1 MPIYAHS
8 TDRPDESTW
17 EPLEKHLK
25 QVEDLAEARAGK
37 FGAADYGA
45 KAGWLHDFGK
55 VDPRFQARLRGAKA
69 PFDHAGP
76 GAALARE
83 LFGVFAGLLA
93 PIIAGHHTGL
103 MDGTRDGE
111 ASVDI
116 TPLDERLGYCVGD
129 LEQQKSL
136 WSAEGLTFPAPPSA
150 PPVKPRKESGR
161 DDGSVSAAF
170 CLSFFT
176 RMVFSALVDADFLA
190 TEAFYAKYERRNISR
205 GLGEFALADLKRRLD
220 DFLAAKCERAR
231 REHPGPL
238 NDARAA
244 ILASARAS
252 AHTGQGIFTLAVPTG
267 GGKTL
272 ASLAFALDHAIA
284 KELDRV
290 IVVIPFTSVVEQTA
304 EVYREAFGD
313 LKGAVLEHHGA
324 FDDTKIRREGDAP
337 EMRDKLKLAQE
348 NWDAPIVV
356 TTAAQFF
363 ESLFHNK
370 NARCRKLH
378 NIARSV
384 VILDE
389 AQTLPLPVLRPIVL
403 AIDEL
408 ARNYRTTIVLST
420 ATQPA
425 LLERP
430 AESEKSFVGGLR
442 DVRPIIADET
452 PLFQVLK
459 RVEIESIGRQD
470 DAALTERILRQGQA
484 LTIVNTRKHARELFA
499 LIRRE
504 DGARH
509 LSTMMCAAHRS
520 EALDAIRQDLANER
534 PARVISTSLIEA
546 GVDISFPLVLRAEAG
561 LDQIAQAAG
570 RCNREGRR
578 AASESRVLVFE
589 AADGN
594 GHPEMQK
601 RWSATK
607 EVWRR
612 LERGELEGSLLDPPA
627 IEAYF
632 QALFWL
638 KGDAA
643 LDEYEILKL
652 LRAYAP
658 KRGQPLQLPMES
670 IARRFKMIDDAMAP
684 LLIGWD
690 ETARKEID
698 ALRHA
703 EWVGGVARR
712 LQRYL
717 VNVPPRDRAR
727 LIQRRAAEVI
737 QPERFGEQF
746 VVLSD
751 MGLYRADVGLDVSD
765 PAFEEARRLIV

>member
-1 MPIYAHS
+1 
-8 TDRPDESTW
+8 
-17 EPLEKHLK
+17 
-25 QVEDLAEARAGK
+25 
-37 FGAADYGA
+37 
-45 KAGWLHDFGK
+45 
-55 VDPRFQARLRGAKA
+55 
-69 PFDHAGP
+69 
-76 GAALARE
+76 
-83 LFGVFAGLLA
+83 
-93 PIIAGHHTGL
+93 
-103 MDGTRDGE
+103 
-111 ASVDI
+111 
-116 TPLDERLGYCVGD
+116 
-129 LEQQKSL
+129 
-136 WSAEGLTFPAPPSA
+136 
-150 PPVKPRKESGR
+150 
-161 DDGSVSAAF
+161 
-170 CLSFFT
+170 
-176 RMVFSALVDADFLA
+176 
-190 TEAFYAKYERRNISR
+190 
-205 GLGEFALADLKRRLD
+205 
-220 DFLAAKCERAR
+220 
-231 REHPGPL
+231 
-238 NDARAA
+238 ARAA
-244 ILASARAS
+244 ILAAARAS
-252 AHTGQGIFTLAVPTG
+252 AHAGQGIFTLAVPTG

-304 EVYREAFGD
+304 DVYREALGD
-313 LKGAVLEHHGA
+313 LKDVVLEHHGA

-356 TTAAQFF
+356 TTAVQFF

-384 VILDE
+384 VVLDE

-425 LLERP
+425 LLEHP
-430 AESEKSFVGGLR
+430 GAPEKSFKGGLR
-442 DVRPIIADET
+442 DVRPIIADEK
-452 PLFQVLK
+452 PLFQILK
-459 RVEIESIGRQD
+459 RVEVGLAGKLD
-470 DAALTERILRQGQA
+470 DAALAERTSEQSQA

-499 LIRRE
+499 RLRRE

-520 EALDAIRQDLANER
+520 EALDAIRTDLANNR

-546 GVDISFPLVLRAEAG
+546 GVNIGFPLVLRAEAG

-589 AADGN
+589 TEEEN
-594 GHPEMQK
+594 SHPEMQK

-607 EVWRR
+607 EVWRK

-632 QALFWL
+632 KALFWL
-638 KGDAA
+638 KGEAA
-643 LDEYEILKL
+643 LDEYGILEL
-652 LRAYAP
+652 LRPYAP
-658 KRGQPLQLPMES
+658 KRGQPLRLPMES

-690 ETARKEID
+690 ETAQKEID
-698 ALRHA
+698 ALRYA
-703 EWVGGVARR
+703 ERVGGVARR

-727 LIQRRAAEVI
+727 LVQRGAAEVI
-737 QPERFGEQF
+737 RPERFGEQF
-746 VVLSD
+746 VVLTDRS
-751 MGLYRADVGLDVSD
+751 LYRDDVGLDVSD
-765 PAFEEARRLIV
+765 PAFEEARRLVI